1 MKSVCL
7 ALALVI
13 ILSTAC
19 ITIVQPG
26 ATAPGGTTPGVQKPA
41 AFIDRI
47 SPSSLNWGEP
57 VNFIG
62 HGTAASGTITAY
74 LWRSS
79 IDGDLGSGANF
90 STTQLSP
97 GNHIVLFSVQDSSGN
112 WSLETQGTVNVI
124 TEAAA
129 EPPPADPGTPPPADP
144 GSGAP
149 VVTPPVINSFNAA
162 PAGIA
167 AGATSTLSWD
177 VSNAVA
183 VTINQ
188 GVGSVGLTGTRA
200 VSPAVT
206 TTYTLTAANT
216 AYFGQATVTVTVAA
230 AVAPRPDLIIEDI
243 WKVGDKMYYRIK
255 NQGTAASPVTWSEVK
270 VDGTVKA
277 QDAVAALAAGAAT
290 TRSFAGYVYSC
301 SGISDSVVVTADTTN
316 VAMES
321 NGANNSKTKTFNCLG
336 PVGPL
341 GPLVPVPLEPLGPAV
356 VVLKPDLVI
365 TEIIHIGGM
374 IDLVNYTVKNVG
386 TKNAGAFD
394 VKLYVNGVLKA
405 TDHVDALNAGSQVQS
420 AFSGYHGGCAAGVH
434 STIVKVVA
442 DSGAAVTES
451 DETNNSRTELWGCPW

>member
-1 MKSVCL
+1 MQKSVYLTL
-7 ALALVI
+7 ALII
-13 ILSTAC
+13 ILSSAC
-19 ITIVQPG
+19 FTIIQPG
-26 ATAPGGTTPGVQKPA
+26 ATAPGGASTGVNKPA

-47 SPSSLNWGEP
+47 SPSSLNWGES
-57 VNFIG
+57 VNFSG
-62 HGTAASGTITAY
+62 HGTAASGSITAY

-79 IDGDLGSGANF
+79 IDGDLGSRANF
-90 STTQLSP
+90 DTTQLSP
-97 GNHIVLFSVQDSSGN
+97 GKHIVLFSVQDGSGN

-129 EPPPADPGTPPPADP
+129 DPGAPPPADTDTPPPADP

-149 VVTPPVINSFNAA
+149 AATPPVINSFNAA

-177 VSNAVA
+177 VGNAVA

-188 GVGSVGLTGTRA
+188 GVGSVGLTGARV

-230 AVAPRPDLIIEDI
+230 AAAPKPDLIIEDI

-270 VDGTVKA
+270 VDGVVKA

-290 TRSFAGYVYSC
+290 TRSFAGYVYTC
-301 SGISDSVVVTADTTN
+301 SGISDSVMVTADTTN

-321 NGANNSKTKTFNCLG
+321 NGANNSMTKTFNCLIL
-336 PVGPL
+336 VPL
-341 GPLVPVPLEPLGPAV
+341 GPML
-356 VVLKPDLVI
+356 VLKPDLTI
-365 TEIIHIGGM
+365 TQITY
-374 IDLVNYTVKNVG
+374 LPLPLNRVSYTVKNVG
-386 TKNAGAFD
+386 SLNAGAFD
-394 VKLYVNGVLKA
+394 VKLYVGGVYKD
-405 TDHVDALNAGSQVQS
+405 TSHVAALNAGSQATNTFPV
-420 AFSGYHGGCAAGVH
+420 YHHPICAVGSH
-434 STIVKVVA
+434 STMKVVV
-442 DSGAAVTES
+442 DTGAAVTES
-451 DETNNSRTELWGCPW
+451 DETNNTRSELWGCPP